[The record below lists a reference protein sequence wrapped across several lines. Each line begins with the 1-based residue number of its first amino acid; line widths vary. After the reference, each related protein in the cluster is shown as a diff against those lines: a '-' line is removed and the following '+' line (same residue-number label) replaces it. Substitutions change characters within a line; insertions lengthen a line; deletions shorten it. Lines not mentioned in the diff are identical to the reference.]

1 MIVKSAYQLHGVALA
16 VDQLGWDALTNVT
29 LFKNRETIAEFHP
42 LIESEFENPCV
53 DKESVSLGFPGIV
66 HNGTGQ
72 EDVVASNTE
81 GKAHT
86 SFLFQGV
93 TENTI
98 LQTSRNAMTTS
109 SSSLTLRER
118 RDAIVQEHIAA
129 EKAHDIPR
137 TIATFHRPRY
147 ELAPF
152 CCVSDGD
159 QAVHDL
165 LAGLF
170 AAFPD
175 FDIEHP
181 RLHHAD
187 EAVVVEC
194 VVTGTRRS
202 PFAGVPPTGRRIE
215 VPLVANFDFDGD
227 LLMCEKVHFDLAAL
241 IQQLQA

>member
-1 MIVKSAYQLHGVALA
+1 MVREYNPSGTPNA
-16 VDQLGWDALTNVT
+16 V
-29 LFKNRETIAEFHP
+29 
-42 LIESEFENPCV
+42 
-53 DKESVSLGFPGIV
+53 
-66 HNGTGQ
+66 
-72 EDVVASNTE
+72 
-81 GKAHT
+81 
-86 SFLFQGV
+86 
-93 TENTI
+93 
-98 LQTSRNAMTTS
+98 TTS
-109 SSSLTLRER
+109 SRLSLQER

-152 CCVSDGD
+152 CSVSDGD

-194 VVTGTRRS
+194 VVTGTRRQ
-202 PFAGVPPTGRRIE
+202 
-215 VPLVANFDFDGD
+215 PLCGNAAYRTANRG
-227 LLMCEKVHFDLAAL
+227 AASR
-241 IQQLQA
+241 

>member
-1 MIVKSAYQLHGVALA
+1 M
-16 VDQLGWDALTNVT
+16 
-29 LFKNRETIAEFHP
+29 
-42 LIESEFENPCV
+42 
-53 DKESVSLGFPGIV
+53 DKEARITGIV
-66 HNGTGQ
+66 HNWNRPRNAVVLNTG
-72 EDVVASNTE
+72 
-81 GKAHT
+81 GKNALH
-86 SFLFQGV
+86 SCFKAGSA
-93 TENTI
+93 NTI
-98 LQTSRNAMTTS
+98 LQMSRNAMTS
-109 SSSLTLRER
+109 SSSLKLRER

-137 TIATFHRPRY
+137 AIATFHRPRY

-152 CCVSDGD
+152 CSVSDGD

-215 VPLVANFDFDGD
+215 VPLVVNFDFDGD
-227 LLMCEKVHFDLAAL
+227 LLMCEKVHFDLATL
-241 IQQLQA
+241 IRQLQA

>member
-1 MIVKSAYQLHGVALA
+1 MERA
-16 VDQLGWDALTNVT
+16 DRR
-29 LFKNRETIAEFHP
+29 FNREI
-42 LIESEFENPCV
+42 
-53 DKESVSLGFPGIV
+53 
-66 HNGTGQ
+66 
-72 EDVVASNTE
+72 
-81 GKAHT
+81 T

-109 SSSLTLRER
+109 SSSLKLRER

-227 LLMCEKVHFDLAAL
+227 LLMCEKVHFDLATL
-241 IQQLQA
+241 VRQLQA